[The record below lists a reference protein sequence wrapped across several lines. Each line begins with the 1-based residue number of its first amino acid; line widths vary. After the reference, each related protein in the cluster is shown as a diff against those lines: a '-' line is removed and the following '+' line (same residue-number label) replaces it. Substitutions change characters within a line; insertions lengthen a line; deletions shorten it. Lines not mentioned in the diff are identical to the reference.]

1 MPAHNRAHPKLEIN
15 HYFAGPLL
23 FQNLLLTVAR
33 SMAGSMA
40 HDWGEV
46 TDELKEEYGHPLW
59 KEFGQQAVRQ
69 TRHNHLSFCT

>member
-1 MPAHNRAHPKLEIN
+1 MRRKGE
-15 HYFAGPLL
+15 
-23 FQNLLLTVAR
+23 
-33 SMAGSMA
+33 A

-69 TRHNHLSFCT
+69 TRQNHLSFCT